1 MTARV
6 LLFGSIR
13 QAVGESEM
21 KLPITAGTDAA
32 QAFMTIVE
40 RFPAM
45 SRHKLLFAINQQYA
59 TGSETIN
66 DGDEIAIFTPVSG
79 G

>member
-6 LLFGSIR
+6 LFFGSIR
-13 QAVGESEM
+13 EAVGESEM
-21 KLPITAGTDAA
+21 KLPIKAGTDAA
-32 QAFMTIVE
+32 QAFTTIVE